1 MRRGRFRLATVVLSV
16 GALVGAACASNNNG
30 GNPSPGGQNSGGAS
44 ASADSGL
51 LGQIESAGVIH
62 ISTDPK
68 YPPQSSFDAATNTWK
83 GFDIDVAEEIAKRL
97 GVSVSWETPN
107 WTAIT
112 SGNWQGRWDMSVGS
126 MTITPD
132 RAKVL
137 DFTPPY
143 YYTPAGFAVYKT
155 NTSIT
160 SAADLTGKKVGVCG
174 GCTYEDYLRGTLQ
187 IPNYAID
194 FAVHGADIVTYD
206 TDSTAIQDLSLGDCV
221 RLCAAFSAVPTLQA
235 AIDAGKPIKIVG
247 PPLYYEPL
255 AVAFDKESAADPT
268 SLVQKVSQII
278 DDMHKDG
285 TLTRLSMKWYGTD
298 LTTQQTSG

>member
-1 MRRGRFRLATVVLSV
+1 MRRLRFSSVVVLLSV
-16 GALVGAACASNNNG
+16 LTLVTAACASNDNTG
-30 GNPSPGGQNSGGAS
+30 GGGGTGSPAAS
-44 ASADSGL
+44 SPTAANDLLASIMSKGY
-51 LGQIESAGVIH
+51 IEV
-62 ISTDPK
+62 STDPK
-68 YPPQSSFDAATNTWK
+68 YPPQSFLDTATNTWK
-83 GFDIDVAEEIAKRL
+83 GFDIDVATEIAKRL
-97 GVSVSWETPN
+97 GVDVKWQTPN

-137 DFTPPY
+137 DFTSPY

-174 GCTYEDYLRGTLQ
+174 GCTYEEYLRGTLQ
-187 IPNYAID
+187 IPDYPID
-194 FAVHGADIVTYD
+194 FQVKDAEIVTYD
-206 TDSTAIQDLSLGDCV
+206 TDSTAIQDLALGDCV
-221 RLCAAFSAVPTLQA
+221 RLCAAFSAIPTLQG

-255 AVAFDKESAADPT
+255 GVAFDRESALDAT
-268 SLVQKVSQII
+268 ALVQKVSDII
-278 DDMHKDG
+278 TQMHEDG
-285 TLTRLSMKWYGTD
+285 TLSQLSQKWYNED
-298 LTTQQTSG
+298 LTVAQSG